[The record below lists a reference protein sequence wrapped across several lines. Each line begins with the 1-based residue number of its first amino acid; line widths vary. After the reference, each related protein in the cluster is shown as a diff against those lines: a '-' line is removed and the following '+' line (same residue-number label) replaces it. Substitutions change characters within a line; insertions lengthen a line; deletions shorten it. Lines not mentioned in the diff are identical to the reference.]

1 MEDDNQLYNLS
12 RRKVL
17 GGLGAVGLASAGA
30 GLGTSAYFTDTE
42 SLNNNTLTAGELDLV
57 VDWVTGVDQGSATPA
72 QPTASGTIDGNPSNY
87 SYEVSDVKPGD
98 SGVLAFCPKIV
109 DNPAWLWFGSDGV
122 TDYENEQSEPEAEVD
137 ATAGAEEG
145 ELSESIIVSV
155 AYADSVAI
163 EDGEVVCTNEAVLN
177 YPADFTLADLAAELE
192 SGFLLDADRS
202 TQEVD
207 AYPASPD
214 AETQTGPCI
223 CVHWE
228 LPTTVGNEVQTDSLT
243 MDFDLVA
250 VQERHNPNGNA
261 SGANPFNTTTTS
273 N

>member
-42 SLNNNTLTAGELDLV
+42 SFTGNTLTAGELDLV
-57 VDWVTGVDQGSATPA
+57 VDWFTDVDQGSATPE
-72 QPTASGTIDGNPSNY
+72 QPTASGTIDGNPSGY
-87 SYEVSDVKPGD
+87 AYEVTDVKPGD
-98 SGVLAFCPKIV
+98 SGTVAFCPKIV
-109 DNPAWLWFGSDGV
+109 DNPAWLWFGSADGV
-122 TDYENEQSEPEAEVD
+122 TDYENGVNEPEGDVD
-137 ATAGAEEG
+137 SSSGAMEG
-145 ELSESIIVSV
+145 ELSESIVVSV

-163 EDGEVVCTNEAVLN
+163 ENGEVVCTNEAVLG
-177 YPADFTLADLAAELE
+177 YPSDFTLADLAAELE
-192 SGFLLDADRS
+192 SGFLLDPDRG
-202 TQEVD
+202 TAGVQ

-214 AETQTGPCI
+214 TETQTGPCI

-243 MDFDLVA
+243 MDFQLVA
-250 VQERHNPNGNA
+250 MQERHNPNGGN
-261 SGANPFNTTTTS
+261 SSVNPFNTSS